1 MRMKQVL
8 KKFGTQTSCF
18 IIRGCELGKRP
29 DNAKSSLRLLSENV
43 LYWMCVGVFTPF
55 LSAYLTRRGFSAS
68 EIGAMLTALPI
79 CSLIAQPIWSSLA
92 DKRAGR
98 KTTLVI
104 LAVSSALI
112 APFIGSAT
120 SFASMYLALFLFSLF
135 FQALLPIC
143 DSLVVEAAAKEGI
156 EFSRIRM
163 GGTLGYAAIV
173 AVAGIVFENHP
184 GIQFAVLSIA
194 LSLFAVQTAILPQG
208 WRELNSDGSLARE
221 SKQRSG
227 LKGLFDTEE
236 IRFVLL
242 LAFIGYVGL
251 SFHGTFLGRWSVELG
266 YGQELVGILGA
277 ISALSEVPILLLSD
291 RLISRYGEIRL
302 LGFSCVAMAIRL
314 FMVSTGVLWAMIV
327 AQVLQS
333 VSYMTAYYSA
343 VTYIARHALPGAM
356 ARGQG
361 LLAILQ
367 SGVATIVASFVG
379 GWLSDALGT
388 GMAFVVFGA
397 TVALGGVA
405 TMAVYRF
412 SNGHPCV
419 E

>member
-1 MRMKQVL
+1 
-8 KKFGTQTSCF
+8 
-18 IIRGCELGKRP
+18 
-29 DNAKSSLRLLSENV
+29 
-43 LYWMCVGVFTPF
+43 
-55 LSAYLTRRGFSAS
+55 
-68 EIGAMLTALPI
+68 
-79 CSLIAQPIWSSLA
+79 
-92 DKRAGR
+92 
-98 KTTLVI
+98 
-104 LAVSSALI
+104 
-112 APFIGSAT
+112 
-120 SFASMYLALFLFSLF
+120 
-135 FQALLPIC
+135 
-143 DSLVVEAAAKEGI
+143 
-156 EFSRIRM
+156 
-163 GGTLGYAAIV
+163 
-173 AVAGIVFENHP
+173 
-184 GIQFAVLSIA
+184 
-194 LSLFAVQTAILPQG
+194 
-208 WRELNSDGSLARE
+208 
-221 SKQRSG
+221 
-227 LKGLFDTEE
+227 
-236 IRFVLL
+236 
-242 LAFIGYVGL
+242 
-251 SFHGTFLGRWSVELG
+251 
-266 YGQELVGILGA
+266 
-277 ISALSEVPILLLSD
+277 
-291 RLISRYGEIRL
+291 
-302 LGFSCVAMAIRL
+302 MAIRL